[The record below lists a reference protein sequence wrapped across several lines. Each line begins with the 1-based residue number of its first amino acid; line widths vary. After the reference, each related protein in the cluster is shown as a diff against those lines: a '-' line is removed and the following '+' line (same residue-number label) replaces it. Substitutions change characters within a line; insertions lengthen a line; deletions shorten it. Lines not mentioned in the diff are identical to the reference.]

1 MAQYIDQSI
10 VNILYVVVA
19 IPKMAFMKLILLLK

>member
-10 VNILYVVVA
+10 VNILYVVVT
-19 IPKMAFMKLILLLK
+19 IPKIAFMKLIPSLK